1 MKDEIHSYATFSN
14 IVCSLNEQQCSI
26 FYDIMYRKQRNL
38 NEPLSIF
45 LTGGAGTWEMYTL
58 MKVFFIF
65 TSTFFLLDPS
75 KQIVFKMAFM

>member
-45 LTGGAGTWEMYTL
+45 LISVAGT
-58 MKVFFIF
+58 
-65 TSTFFLLDPS
+65 
-75 KQIVFKMAFM
+75 